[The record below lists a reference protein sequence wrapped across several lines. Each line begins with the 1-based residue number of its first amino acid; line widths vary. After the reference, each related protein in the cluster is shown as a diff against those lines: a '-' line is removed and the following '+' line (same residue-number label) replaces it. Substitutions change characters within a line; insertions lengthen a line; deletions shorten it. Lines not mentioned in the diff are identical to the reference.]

1 MMKKSDEQPH
11 DGYLRCGAKTRAGT
25 PCQQKAG
32 WGTNRVGTG
41 RCKLHGGKSSGPPK
55 GNQNAF
61 KHGTRGQA
69 YTERRK
75 QLMEILR
82 HSRELIKSI

>member
-1 MMKKSDEQPH
+1 MPKKSDEQPH
-11 DGYLRCGAKTRAGT
+11 DGYPRCEAKTRAGT

-32 WGTNRVGTG
+32 WGTDHTGIG
-41 RCKLHGGKSSGPPK
+41 RCKLHGGKSTGAPK
-55 GNQNAF
+55 DNKNAF

-82 HSRELIKSI
+82 NSHELIRSI